1 MSLEVLQDE
10 HAKGDNST
18 NVGQRREEEVAN
30 HEKDI
35 EETPADEES
44 NDLEKHLSRKGS
56 RKTKLTVE
64 VYPSMDLD
72 NGIVGW
78 ESQDD
83 PLNPRNFPE
92 NQKWT
97 LLVFVSLIAFLSP
110 LVSSIFAPGISFI
123 NRDFHNT
130 SQYLAAFSISVFV
143 LGFAFGPLFLSPL
156 SEIYGRRLIL
166 NLSNIFFV
174 AFNLGCA
181 LAPNL
186 NGLIAMR
193 LLAGIGG
200 SACLTIGS
208 GVISD
213 LFLPEQR
220 GLAISVYG
228 VGMLFGPVL
237 GPILGGFIAQRAGW
251 RWCFW
256 VVFITSAVCVSVL
269 LIFNRETNPTVL
281 IKQKTNRLRKELN
294 RPDLLNTYTKEQ
306 SAPSLRWWN
315 VLLQGLVVPM
325 KLLFGSP
332 IVFLLSLYVAFVY
345 GLLFLLLTTIT
356 GVYINTYSWS
366 PELCG
371 LAYLG
376 VGLGNFV
383 GMIFVA
389 KTSDITII
397 RLAKR
402 NNNVYEPEMRL
413 PTCVFF
419 GFLIPISFFWYGW
432 STKAHAH
439 WVVPIIGLFPFGAGT
454 IGIMFPIQ
462 MYLIDA
468 FPRHAASAVAALT
481 AVRCLF
487 GAVLPLAAPN
497 RPVQ

>member
-1 MSLEVLQDE
+1 
-10 HAKGDNST
+10 
-18 NVGQRREEEVAN
+18 
-30 HEKDI
+30 
-35 EETPADEES
+35 
-44 NDLEKHLSRKGS
+44 
-56 RKTKLTVE
+56 
-64 VYPSMDLD
+64 
-72 NGIVGW
+72 
-78 ESQDD
+78 
-83 PLNPRNFPE
+83 
-92 NQKWT
+92 
-97 LLVFVSLIAFLSP
+97 
-110 LVSSIFAPGISFI
+110 
-123 NRDFHNT
+123 
-130 SQYLAAFSISVFV
+130 
-143 LGFAFGPLFLSPL
+143 
-156 SEIYGRRLIL
+156 
-166 NLSNIFFV
+166 
-174 AFNLGCA
+174 
-181 LAPNL
+181 
-186 NGLIAMR
+186 MR
-193 LLAGIGG
+193 FLAGIGG

-228 VGMLFGPVL
+228 AGMLFGPVL

-256 VVFITSAVCVSVL
+256 VVFVTSAVCVTVL

-281 IKQKTNRLRKELN
+281 IKQKTDRLRKDLN
-294 RPDLLNTYTKEQ
+294 RPDLLNAYTKER
-306 SAPSLRWWN
+306 SALSLRWWN
-315 VLLQGLVVPM
+315 VLLRSLVVPM

-356 GVYINTYSWS
+356 GVYTDTYGWS

-402 NNNVYEPEMRL
+402 NNNIYEPEMRL

-439 WVVPIIGLFPFGAGT
+439 WIVPIIGLFPFGAGT

-481 AVRCLF
+481 AARCLF
-487 GAVLPLAAPN
+487 GAVLPLAAPSMYDN
-497 RPVQ
+497 LGLGWGNSLLGFVGVAMIPVPALIYKYGAVIRKKYPINLA